1 MALNRKLR
9 QFFFTITN
17 VVRSDGTTGG
27 VRFLK
32 TNKPTQEVMNNL
44 VDSCA
49 FLTESDDRAKLYTGA
64 IDLSLEQGLC
74 VLSTDVQAKANTTQ
88 LLDRSLVTQ
97 PHQLP
102 TVENDAAQTIPLTND
117 VPAFNDVI
125 VETTIDGGIT
135 TRNKFMPRLKS
146 TFINWITTNILPR
159 LTISG
164 GTTGQIL
171 IKNSNTNYDVTWT
184 SASAIDQNVKVSA
197 ADTTTN
203 YLNNKIAVS
212 SDLSKTILNPGG
224 NEQLQ
229 ISNPNLGNVKITNA
243 DTTANKL
250 NNKLTVS
257 GLALSK
263 TITNPGANEG
273 LDITTTNE
281 IYKTKSS
288 PFANADYLS
297 NLIVLGK
304 GIDIT
309 QVGDTLVVDIKN
321 SGGFTSLPVLNG
333 WTGSVYYFIS
343 GRTAFVVGDNLDNN
357 AATSITIAQL
367 PSNAKPSYADHIDV
381 MIHSDVTNP
390 LPMACYPIKIN
401 TSNGDIQIRYNFAT
415 MPSDNNMFFSVS
427 YPLSL

>member
-27 VRFLK
+27 IRFLK
-32 TNKPTQEVMNNL
+32 TDKPTQEVMNNL

-125 VETTIDGGIT
+125 VEVTTDGGIT

-243 DTTANKL
+243 DTTADKL
-250 NNKLTVS
+250 NSKITVGTNLT
-257 GLALSK
+257 K
-263 TITNPGANEG
+263 TVVNPGANEQ
-273 LDITTTNE
+273 LNIALTDD
-281 IYKTKSS
+281 IYKVKVT
-288 PFANADYLS
+288 AGDVAGDYLD
-297 NLIVLGK
+297 NKTVNGK
-304 GIDIT
+304 GT
-309 QVGDTLVVDIKN
+309 ERQAVANNLSWDIKN
-321 SGGFTSLPVLNG
+321 GSAVTVTTLNG
-333 WTGSVYYFIS
+333 WTGTVKYYIS
-343 GRTAFVVGDNLDNN
+343 GRMVTVIGIGLNNSVGTTSSIFAIIPYKPISAVYGNFIHVVP
-357 AATSITIAQL
+357 AALTPL
-367 PSNAKPSYADHIDV
+367 PSYPFYIDQFGNC
-381 MIHSDVTNP
+381 T
-390 LPMACYPIKIN
+390 YY
-401 TSNGDIQIRYNFAT
+401 YNFPFSAT
-415 MPSDNNMFFSVS
+415 DDELYFTITYGSNDIV
-427 YPLSL
+427 

>member
-27 VRFLK
+27 IRFLK
-32 TNKPTQEVMNNL
+32 TDKPTQEVMNNL

-146 TFINWITTNILPR
+146 TFISWITANILPR

-203 YLNNKIAVS
+203 YLNNKIVVS

-321 SGGFTSLPVLNG
+321 GSAVTVTTLNG
-333 WTGSVYYFIS
+333 WTGTVKYYIS
-343 GRTAFVVGDNLDNN
+343 GRMVTVIGTGLNNSVGTTSSIFAIIPYKPISAVYGNFIHVVP
-357 AATSITIAQL
+357 AALTPL
-367 PSNAKPSYADHIDV
+367 PSYPFYIDQFGNC
-381 MIHSDVTNP
+381 T
-390 LPMACYPIKIN
+390 YY
-401 TSNGDIQIRYNFAT
+401 YNFPFSAT
-415 MPSDNNMFFSVS
+415 DDELYFTITYGSNDIV
-427 YPLSL
+427 